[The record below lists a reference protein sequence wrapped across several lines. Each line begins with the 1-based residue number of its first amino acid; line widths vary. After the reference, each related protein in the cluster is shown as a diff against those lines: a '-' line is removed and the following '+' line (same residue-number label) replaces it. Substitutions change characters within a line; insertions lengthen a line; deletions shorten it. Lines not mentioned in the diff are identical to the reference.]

1 MKDKKGVTLIE
12 LIVAVSIFAVISVAV
27 YSTFAMGL
35 SIWRRTQKAQVMY
48 QNIRLALDEM
58 ARDLQ
63 NAVVYFDSSQ
73 TTAINFEGEKDRI
86 SFYSLVDGYQTT
98 PPYPQ
103 LRKISYTL
111 GDSGNL
117 QRLEQV
123 HQGADIAPETEEI
136 ASQVANLS
144 FFYSY
149 EDNGALGYEWRRDWE
164 PNERIPESVR
174 IELELNTG
182 NKPVFSKYVFIPTG
196 KKGQ

>member
-1 MKDKKGVTLIE
+1 MKDKKGVTFVE
-12 LIVAVSIFAVISVAV
+12 LIVAVSIFAVVSVAV

-35 SIWRRTQKAQVMY
+35 SVWRRARNAQALY

-63 NAVVYFDSSQ
+63 NAVAYFDPGQ
-73 TTAINFEGEKDRI
+73 PTAINFEGEKDRI

-103 LRKISYTL
+103 LRKVSYTL
-111 GDSGNL
+111 GDSGSL

-123 HQGADIAPETEEI
+123 HQGADIAQESEAI

-144 FFYSY
+144 FFYCY
-149 EDNGALGYEWRRDWE
+149 EDTAGSGYEWKQAWE
-164 PNERIPESVR
+164 LKQEIPESVK

-196 KKGQ
+196 KKGP